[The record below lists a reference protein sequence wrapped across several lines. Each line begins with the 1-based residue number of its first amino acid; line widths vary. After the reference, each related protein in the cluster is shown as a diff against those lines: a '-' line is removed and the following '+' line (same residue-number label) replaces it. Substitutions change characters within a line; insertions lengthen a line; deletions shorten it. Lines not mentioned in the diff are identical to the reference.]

1 MCMSDHYM
9 LGIVPAL
16 RSLQNQ
22 IPCILY
28 KCPSDETIN
37 QGPACVVM
45 QNVCL
50 LLLLLSLS
58 Q

>member
-50 LLLLLSLS
+50 LLLSLS

>member
-9 LGIVPAL
+9 LGVAPTL

-22 IPCILY
+22 VPCRLY

-37 QGPACVVM
+37 QGPPCVAM
-45 QNVCL
+45 QNVC
-50 LLLLLSLS
+50 
-58 Q
+58 